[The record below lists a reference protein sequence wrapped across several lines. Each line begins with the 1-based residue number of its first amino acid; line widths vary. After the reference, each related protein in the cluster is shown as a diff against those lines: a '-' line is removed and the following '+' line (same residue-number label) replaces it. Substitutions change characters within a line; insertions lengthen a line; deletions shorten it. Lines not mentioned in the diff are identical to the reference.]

1 MGILFV
7 FSFGTSVLLHR
18 CLPGNSGAA
27 SMGPG
32 SVHMADAEGSEVSQ
46 DYSDLS
52 SEYSYSSNDEAD
64 LGLAEATTTKERP
77 PYRIIDADMLK
88 KVQAEAVSD
97 LETIWSCKKSVAK
110 ALLMYY
116 RWDKERL
123 LTDLAEKG
131 PELVYKTAGVA
142 EQANNR
148 AEPGAGSSSSQ
159 QEQVTCDVCMCEN
172 SRSECSSNGCG
183 HTFCNTCWRGHL
195 AVQIADGQARH
206 ISCMAYKCGVVC
218 DDELVLHVMKGERE
232 LLSKYKQSHLESYME
247 DNERVAFCPSVP
259 WCGHAVEVDSDPF
272 VEPEC
277 PCGIAFCFKCGKA
290 PHSPCTCDM
299 WLLWDE
305 KINGDS
311 ETRNWLA
318 ANTKPCPKCSKP
330 VEKNG
335 GCNLVMC
342 KCGQAFCWLCGGA
355 TGTRHT
361 WTQIDN
367 HSCGRYKDEADARI
381 NDALRSHKRYM
392 HYFERYKQHLDSLTK
407 EKNNRAKLT
416 SRIAAAEHDGTES
429 RDFSWL
435 VKALDQ
441 LRTARQ
447 VLSNSYA
454 FAYFFFGRQ
463 LYAEEF
469 SEDENRVNQNL
480 FEDSQEM
487 LAGEVERLSGLVER
501 AKELTLDPQLRLDAI
516 NSSVNINSRIVKFF
530 ELVENDLYGKLQSS
544 SAQIAVY
551 RA

>member
-1 MGILFV
+1 M
-7 FSFGTSVLLHR
+7 S
-18 CLPGNSGAA
+18 
-27 SMGPG
+27 
-32 SVHMADAEGSEVSQ
+32 
-46 DYSDLS
+46 
-52 SEYSYSSNDEAD
+52 
-64 LGLAEATTTKERP
+64 
-77 PYRIIDADMLK
+77 
-88 KVQAEAVSD
+88 
-97 LETIWSCKKSVAK
+97 
-110 ALLMYY
+110 
-116 RWDKERL
+116 
-123 LTDLAEKG
+123 
-131 PELVYKTAGVA
+131 
-142 EQANNR
+142 
-148 AEPGAGSSSSQ
+148 
-159 QEQVTCDVCMCEN
+159 EN
-172 SRSECSSNGCG
+172 SRKECSSNGCG

-195 AVQIADGQARH
+195 AVQIQDGQARH

-218 DDELVLHVMKGERE
+218 DEELVAQVMKSESE

-247 DNERVAFCPSVP
+247 DNQRVAFCPSVP
-259 WCGHAVEVDSDPF
+259 WCGHAVEVDSDPY

-277 PCGIAFCFKCGKA
+277 PCG
-290 PHSPCTCDM
+290 
-299 WLLWDE
+299 

-367 HSCGRYKDEADARI
+367 HSCGRYKRRQTPRSRALPCLEFFHNWLQI

-416 SRIAAAEHDGTES
+416 SRITAAEHDGTES

-447 VLSNSYA
+447 VLSNSCA
-454 FAYFFFGRQ
+454 FAYFFFGGQ

-487 LAGEVERLSGLVER
+487 LWGEVERLSGLVER
-501 AKELTLDPQLRLDAI
+501 AKELTLDPQLRLDVI
-516 NSSVNINSRIVKFF
+516 NSSVNIHTRILKFF

-551 RA
+551 RG